1 MKFLPNKKGQGLIGG
16 IIGVIVGLIMIVAV
30 AIPVIQDTITNQ
42 AFTGTTKTITDLFPI
57 LLAVGG
63 LVLVTGGFLMSRT

>member
-1 MKFLPNKKGQGLIGG
+1 MLNGKKGNSMIGG

-63 LVLVTGGFLMSRT
+63 LVLVTGGFLMSRG

>member
-1 MKFLPNKKGQGLIGG
+1 MLNGKKGQNLIGG

-42 AFTGTTKTITDLFPI
+42 AFSGTTKTITDLFPI

-63 LVLVTGGFLMSRT
+63 LVLVTGGFLMNRG